1 MLILKDLKTHTE
13 WKVLKQ
19 IIHENRGEN
28 ESVTILRSDN
38 IDFKTKSVQ
47 KRRRRVLNK
56 DKGINPTRM

>member
-1 MLILKDLKTHTE
+1 MLTLKDLKTHTE
-13 WKVLKQ
+13 WKGLKQ

-28 ESVTILRSDN
+28 KSVTILRSDN